1 MVDQN
6 RFVCRCST
14 GFTLV
19 ETLLSIALLSAVVI
33 GLFSFFTN
41 AMTYTADNERRTVAI
56 NLARG
61 AANYF
66 EKNTN
71 FASLQTYLQTQ
82 TRGFIKLEKTS
93 CSNNDVR
100 SLFFPGS
107 QQGTLDPQ
115 QACAVQL
122 APTVNDVPYAVT
134 VYIVRADREG
144 WDAFLASP
152 EFRSLPEQLQADVQS
167 ERTAVLSSQAGQYMA
182 KLYTLVRFG
191 ERNRDITWV
200 EGAIADETIR

>member
-6 RFVCRCST
+6 RFVCRCSA

-19 ETLLSIALLSAVVI
+19 ETLLSIALLSVVVI

-41 AMTYTADNERRTVAI
+41 AMTYTAGNERRTVAI

-61 AANYF
+61 TANYF

-82 TRGFIKLEKTS
+82 PILKLEKTS
-93 CSNNDVR
+93 CSNNALR
-100 SLFFPGS
+100 SLFFANS

-152 EFRSLPEQLQADVQS
+152 EFRSLPEQLQADVKS